1 MKRTASLPS
10 LALIAV
16 LALVLGSLGTAV
28 AGPALTAGKV
38 KKIATKVVKKAAPG
52 LSVAHATSAGNA
64 SSLAGL
70 PASSYQNSVYTVTV
84 APTAAQPSSTR
95 TLPTIPNG
103 TYLAT
108 VRFTASFSTS
118 TFLACQLY
126 TTAGPVNLIQANGA
140 DYPTPGPQTTTVN
153 ASGLV
158 IVTGP
163 MALSCNTNTGTFTS
177 PATGQPA
184 DSVTFLRVDTVT
196 NAGTAT

>member
-1 MKRTASLPS
+1 MKRTASLPP

-16 LALVLGSLGTAV
+16 LVLVLGSLGTAA
-28 AGPALTAGKV
+28 AGPALTNGKV

-64 SSLAGL
+64 NSLAGL
-70 PASSYQNSVYTVTV
+70 PASSYQNSVRTVTI
-84 APTAAQPSSTR
+84 APTVAQLSSTR
-95 TLPTIPNG
+95 SLPAVPNG
-103 TYLAT
+103 TYLVT
-108 VRFTASFSTS
+108 VNVTASFSIS

-126 TTAGPVNLIQANGA
+126 TVAGPVNLLQANGA

-158 IVTGP
+158 VVTGP
-163 MALSCNTNTGTFTS
+163 MALTCNTNTGTFTS
-177 PATGQPA
+177 PAAGQPA
-184 DSVTFLRVDTVT
+184 STVTFLRVDTVT